1 MTIRNTLTETGF
13 GTVLGAL
20 TFRGEPGA
28 KSGAL
33 SWRRQGDGHL
43 GLDSPILGEAM
54 ARIRTAALAFAIAAA
69 LVFAAGA
76 VLMPRP

>member
-1 MTIRNTLTETGF
+1 MTIRNRITETGF

-28 KSGAL
+28 KSGAR

-43 GLDSPILGEAM
+43 GLNSRIEAM
-54 ARIRTAALAFAIAAA
+54 ARIRTAVLAFAIAAA
-69 LVFAAGA
+69 FVFAAGA
-76 VLMPRP
+76 ALMPRP